1 MNPLDSFSMGGG
13 MVPFICLG
21 SRKIADG
28 NSAHDNR
35 IVQHPGGFYHQGVP
49 WGTGA
54 PAGDSKAQPAPP
66 RPPQSSAPSLSNE
79 NLLPPAEALPPL
91 EGPSQ
96 TEEVDQSRSLSSGQ
110 RSTKVAPA
118 PAAPRTEKQVSFST

>member
-1 MNPLDSFSMGGG
+1 MLNIGLVD
-13 MVPFICLG
+13 
-21 SRKIADG
+21 KD
-28 NSAHDNR
+28 
-35 IVQHPGGFYHQGVP
+35 
-49 WGTGA
+49 
-54 PAGDSKAQPAPP
+54 
-66 RPPQSSAPSLSNE
+66 
-79 NLLPPAEALPPL
+79 EALPPL